1 MFSELFD
8 RYDWEAVKRGIYNKT
23 AGDVEKA
30 LSKPHRGLEDFSALI
45 SPAAAPYLEEM
56 AQMSHRLTQK
66 RFGKVIQLY
75 IPLYLSNECQNIC
88 TYCGF
93 SYDNKIRRRTLTA
106 GELLTE
112 AAAIRGMGYEHV
124 LLVSGEANQTVG
136 VDYFIR
142 ALDVLRPQFS
152 HISMEVQPLD
162 QPEYAALMEHGLNTV
177 LVYQETYHR
186 EDYKLHHLKGKKSNF
201 GYRLET
207 PDRLGKAGIHKIG
220 LGVLI
225 GLEDWRTDSWF
236 TALHLQY
243 LQRAY
248 WKTKYSLSFPR
259 LRPFSGEEGRGKEG
273 KGEEGRGEKVGGEGA
288 RMEEGENPFLG
299 LKPKVEMTERELIQ
313 LICAYRLLEEEV
325 ELSLSTRE
333 SPVFRDHAIRLGI
346 TSLSAGS
353 RTNPGGYAV
362 DTGSLEQFEIDDDR
376 SPAVIADMIRRQ
388 GYEPVWKDWDMALQV
403 TEG

>member
-1 MFSELFD
+1 MFTEIFD
-8 RYDWEAVKRGIYNKT
+8 SYSWGAVKEGIYSKT
-23 AGDVEKA
+23 AADVERA
-30 LSKPHRGLEDFSALI
+30 LGKSQRDLEDFKALV
-45 SPAAAPYLEEM
+45 SPAAAVYLEEM
-56 AQMSHRLTQK
+56 AQLSHRLTQK

-75 IPLYLSNECQNIC
+75 VPLYLSNECQNIC

-93 SYDNKIRRRTLTA
+93 SYENKLRRRTLTA
-106 GELLTE
+106 GELLRE
-112 AAAIRGMGYEHV
+112 VAAIKGMGYEHV

-136 VDYFIR
+136 VDYFIK
-142 ALDVLRPQFS
+142 ALEVVGPHFAQV
-152 HISMEVQPLD
+152 SMEVQPLD
-162 QPEYAALMEHGLNTV
+162 EPEYAQLIEHGLNTV

-186 EDYKLHHLKGKKSNF
+186 EDYKLHHPKGKKSNF

-207 PDRLGKAGIHKIG
+207 PDRLGKAGIHKMG

-236 TALHLQY
+236 TALHLRY
-243 LQRAY
+243 LEKSY

-259 LRPFSGEEGRGKEG
+259 LRPFTQSSGEEIEGQLQGRKRSPSDEDGGRSRSDEG
-273 KGEEGRGEKVGGEGA
+273 GGLA
-288 RMEEGENPFLG
+288 
-299 LKPKVEMTERELIQ
+299 PKVVMSDRELTQ
-313 LICAYRLLEEEV
+313 LICAYRLLDEEV

-362 DTGSLEQFEIDDDR
+362 DMESLEQFEIHDDR
-376 SPAVIADMIRRQ
+376 SPAKIATMIRGQ
-388 GYEPVWKDWDMALQV
+388 GYEVVWKDWDRVLQRKV
-403 TEG
+403 